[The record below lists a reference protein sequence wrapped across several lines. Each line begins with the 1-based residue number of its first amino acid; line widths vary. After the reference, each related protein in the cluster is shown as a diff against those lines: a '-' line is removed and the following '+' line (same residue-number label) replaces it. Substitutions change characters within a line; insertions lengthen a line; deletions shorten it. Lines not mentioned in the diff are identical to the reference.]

1 MPEFAP
7 VTTQV
12 FSLYGVQSR
21 SCQSS
26 RQRSGCRIPVGCAGT
41 TRPPSRV
48 VRKHLSCLRLSTSG
62 SRPRTGGSHPDPAG
76 ATRSPVRKSTRSSL
90 PAPLSAPKI
99 LAGPA
104 SPPTGAAMNTPPTAG
119 PTTTGSGADGAV
131 GQYQS
136 SLREPLATVSTV
148 RGEPAGVLANRTT
161 PARPVVSDRA
171 LPWREDPGNR
181 EDRHARGDEDG
192 SPGCPSRS
200 ADGSRAADPTEFLS
214 GPGGSSVRSQSPG
227 TRIPGA
233 QGVGQALGLPIST
246 PTTTG
251 RPVSPI
257 RRLDLRTRKRA
268 RPTPATASVVP

>member
-1 MPEFAP
+1 MPEFVP

-21 SCQSS
+21 SCRSS
-26 RQRSGCRIPVGCAGT
+26 RQRSGCRISVGCAGT

-76 ATRSPVRKSTRSSL
+76 ATCSPVRNSTRSSL

-104 SPPTGAAMNTPPTAG
+104 SPPTGAAMNTSPTAPWVSADPLFVSPWRRSRRSGGSQQACWRTGRRLPDPSYRTVPFRGGRIPATARIATPAATKTDLRGVPRAPPTA
-119 PTTTGSGADGAV
+119 V
-131 GQYQS
+131 V
-136 SLREPLATVSTV
+136 PLIPRNSC
-148 RGEPAGVLANRTT
+148 
-161 PARPVVSDRA
+161 
-171 LPWREDPGNR
+171 PG
-181 EDRHARGDEDG
+181 G
-192 SPGCPSRS
+192 
-200 ADGSRAADPTEFLS
+200 
-214 GPGGSSVRSQSPG
+214 GGSSVRSQSPG

-233 QGVGQALGLPIST
+233 QGVGQVPGLPIST